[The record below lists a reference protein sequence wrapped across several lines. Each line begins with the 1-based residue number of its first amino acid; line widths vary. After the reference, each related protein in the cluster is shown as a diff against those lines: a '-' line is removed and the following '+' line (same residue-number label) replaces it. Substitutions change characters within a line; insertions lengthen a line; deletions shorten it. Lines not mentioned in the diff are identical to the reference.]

1 MRKIVIVAGALM
13 GAALLAG
20 TPAKAELGCT
30 CVKLGAPAAC
40 VSGFAECTFKNGGLC
55 VLPCAYKAPKM
66 SKRHMGKKKKK
77 CKRGGC
83 FGDGAPPRGGAF
95 CFLAGRRSARKG

>member
-1 MRKIVIVAGALM
+1 MAYWRAFSNRDDSMRKFVILAAALM
-13 GAALLAG
+13 GAELFTG

-40 VSGFAECTFKNGGLC
+40 VSGLAECTFKNGGLC
-55 VLPCAYKAPKM
+55 VLPCAYQAPKM

-77 CKRGGC
+77 M
-83 FGDGAPPRGGAF
+83 
-95 CFLAGRRSARKG
+95 